1 MKIIEIE
8 AFPMKLLAIPLI
20 EIIKS
25 SDKLF
30 HNLLSNFKLCFPL
43 TACGKSGDSLDL
55 SSLHEKFQ

>member
-1 MKIIEIE
+1 ME
-8 AFPMKLLAIPLI
+8 AFSMRPLALPLM

-30 HNLLSNFKLCFPL
+30 HKLLSNFKLCFPL